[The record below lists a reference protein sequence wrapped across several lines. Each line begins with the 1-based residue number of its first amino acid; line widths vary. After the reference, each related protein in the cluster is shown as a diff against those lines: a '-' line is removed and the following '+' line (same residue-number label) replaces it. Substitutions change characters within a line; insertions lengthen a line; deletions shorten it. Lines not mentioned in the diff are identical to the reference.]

1 MSINGNYNVL
11 LGAGAQLPSAAGS
24 HQIVLGSG
32 ADTVYL
38 GGAGASSAGGV
49 IINSAGVTLSGVAT
63 FTVSGQTG
71 ALGQAL
77 TSAGA
82 GAAPYWGPP
91 LPRALA
97 SDGTPLALAAPL
109 ASLYSVTGVTPWA
122 LSLPSPAQ
130 ATGTGTWLKN
140 MANQDGTVG
149 SGVVTLGATE
159 PTTVV
164 TMAPGDSGYFE
175 SDGVTWWVLSANQAF
190 TGSNVPPIIAAVALP
205 GGGAAEGPTAG
216 GTSISVAGAYFA
228 GAPAVAL
235 VPDGGGTILAA
246 APFTVVSDSAIT
258 VVTPSEGGAA
268 RAKYFVRVTTP
279 GGTTTSTG
287 AVAFYYDPPP
297 ILASLTVTA
306 GPLAGGAPI
315 TLTGTNFISGVTTVA
330 FGSVGTVAAGSVTYI
345 DDTSI
350 RVTPP
355 NASAGA
361 AVSVTVTTPGG
372 TSGDVTYTYY
382 VGAPTLAS
390 LSVTAGPLTGG
401 APITL
406 TGTNFISG
414 VTTVAFGSVG
424 TVAAGSVTYINDT
437 SIRVTPPN
445 ASAGGGVSVTVTT
458 PGGTSSGV
466 TYTYY
471 GAPTLTTLSPA
482 NGPVAGGIQTTLIGT
497 NFINGGTQVVFGD
510 RIITFNEVTY
520 NSFTSITVTSPAA
533 SAGVA
538 WVVVS
543 TQYGTSSIVNYTYT

>member
-11 LGAGAQLPSAAGS
+11 LGAGAQLPSEAGS
-24 HQIVLGSG
+24 HQIVLGSS

-38 GGAGASSAGGV
+38 GGAGASSDGGV

-63 FTVSGQTG
+63 FTVSGKTG

-91 LPRALA
+91 LPRELA
-97 SDGTPLALAAPL
+97 SAGTPLTLAAPL
-109 ASLYSVTGVTPWA
+109 ASLYTVTGAIPWA
-122 LSLPSPAQ
+122 LTLPLPAQ

-159 PTTVV
+159 PTKVV
-164 TMAPGDSGYFE
+164 TMASGDGGYFE
-175 SDGVTWWVLSANQAF
+175 SDGATWWVLSANRVF
-190 TGSNVPPIIAAVALP
+190 TGSNAVPIIAAVALP
-205 GGGAAEGPTAG
+205 DGGAAEGPTAG

-228 GAPAVAL
+228 GATTVAL
-235 VPDGGGTILAA
+235 VPDGGGTILEAA
-246 APFTVVSDSAIT
+246 SFTVVSDTAIT
-258 VVTPSEGGAA
+258 VVTPPSGGGAA

-297 ILASLTVTA
+297 TLASLSVTA

-350 RVTPP
+350 TVTPP

-372 TSGDVTYTYY
+372 TSG
-382 VGAPTLAS
+382 
-390 LSVTAGPLTGG
+390 
-401 APITL
+401 
-406 TGTNFISG
+406 
-414 VTTVAFGSVG
+414 
-424 TVAAGSVTYINDT
+424 
-437 SIRVTPPN
+437 
-445 ASAGGGVSVTVTT
+445 
-458 PGGTSSGV
+458 GV

-471 GAPTLTTLSPA
+471 GAPTLTSLSPA

-497 NFINGGTQVVFGD
+497 NFVNSGTQVVFGD
-510 RIITFNEVTY
+510 RIISFNEVTY

-533 SAGVA
+533 SAGVTR
-538 WVVVS
+538 VVVS
-543 TQYGTSSIVNYTYT
+543 TQYGTSSFVNYTYT